1 MSDGGQKDSG
11 IPAEGGKTRPKAEVS
26 RNGHPLSFAAKTLG
40 PRPDYSI
47 RGQALRGDDEIVV
60 ID

>member
-26 RNGHPLSFAAKTLG
+26 RDGHPASFDAKTLG
-40 PRPDYSI
+40 PR
-47 RGQALRGDDEIVV
+47 LRGDDEIVV
-60 ID
+60 IDYLKAL